1 VPDPREVV
9 AAVDIGGTRVKA
21 ALVARPME
29 VLAEVTAPTPYD
41 IGRDIGATV
50 ADVVSGLV
58 STTAARDRAV
68 RLVGCGVVV
77 PGLVDPE
84 AGVGKLSVNLRWR
97 DLPVRDAVASRTG
110 LPTVVGHDV
119 RAGLLAENR
128 LGAARGAR
136 NAVFIAIGTGIAGAL
151 MLDGA
156 VISADGWAGELGH
169 LVVDC
174 AGQVCACGQRGCL
187 ETISSAASV
196 ERAYA
201 VEAGTPVSAEEI
213 AGRVEAG
220 EAAAARVWARAV
232 AGLASAIVTTVT
244 LTGVDLVLIGGGL
257 GQSGDTLLAPLR
269 TNVTGQLSWQRAPR
283 IERAALGDRAGTLGA
298 ACLAWDAL

>member
-1 VPDPREVV
+1 VPDARDVVV
-9 AAVDIGGTRVKA
+9 AVDVGGTRVKA
-21 ALVARPME
+21 ALVASPMD

-50 ADVVSGLV
+50 ADIVSRLL
-58 STTAARDRAV
+58 SATSDADRPV
-68 RLVGCGVVV
+68 RLAACGVVV
-77 PGLVDPE
+77 PGLVDE
-84 AGVGKLSVNLRWR
+84 GAGVGKFSVNLRWR
-97 DLPVRDAVASRTG
+97 DLPIRDVVASRTG

-119 RAGLLAENR
+119 RAGLLAETR

-151 MLDGA
+151 VLDGA

-169 LVVDC
+169 LVVDS
-174 AGQVCACGQRGCL
+174 AGPVCACGQRGCL

-201 VEAGTPVSAEEI
+201 AEAGTPVSAEEI
-213 AGRVEAG
+213 ARRVAAG
-220 EAAAARVWARAV
+220 EGAAERVWARAV

-244 LTGVDLVLIGGGL
+244 LTGVELVLIGGGL

-269 TNVTGQLSWQRAPR
+269 TNVTGRLTWQRAPR

-298 ACLAWDAL
+298 ACLAWDVL